1 MSIGETLKVHSRVR
15 VVSVTIRASD
25 SPGYRRH
32 LCERVGSTG
41 IIDSVDPRFTL
52 PFRVRLDN
60 GEITAFSED
69 ELEPLAKQL
78 ALKEKEVVP

>member
-1 MSIGETLKVHSRVR
+1 MSLKVRSRVR
-15 VVSVTIRASD
+15 VVSVTVWVSD

-32 LCERVGSTG
+32 LLRRLGSAGTV
-41 IIDSVDPRFTL
+41 DSVDPRFTL

-69 ELEPLAKQL
+69 ELEVLEP
-78 ALKEKEVVP
+78 